1 MKKIFSLLLAL
12 LLVAGMAVP
21 AYADVNQSRAVI
33 GADLSD
39 EQVEAVYG
47 MFGIRRGDAI
57 ELKMTNAE
65 ERTYLEGYVDN
76 SLIGTRSISC
86 VYVELLPEGSGM
98 SVTTSNINWCT
109 GEMYISALATAG
121 ITDANIVV
129 AAPFEVSGTAALS
142 GVYKAYEDMTGK
154 KLDDLAKLVSTQEL
168 TVTGE
173 LAAQIGAMDST
184 AIVNELKLML
194 DVTQTMSDDEIRAE
208 IREIASRYNVNLT
221 NTQVEQLLSL
231 CRSLEGLDADSLK
244 ARVQEVQ
251 NTLQKVSDA
260 KTKVVGFVQGVKKV
274 VDSISGFFDKI
285 KDAAKQMK
293 EENKHMGTT
302 MRRINDRISLYG
314 NVNRG
319 IKDGD
324 FWQGSY
330 VSIEGSNAVIYGSAQ
345 DDYIITRG
353 RVTGFTLLGNGTNVT
368 VGNDSMPS
376 LRFLMKL
383 ADGKEAQVDI
393 IYNKVDAFK
402 NAIGVL

>member
-1 MKKIFSLLLAL
+1 MKKIFSLMLAL
-12 LLVAGMAVP
+12 VLVAGMAVP

-33 GADLSD
+33 GADLTE
-39 EQVEAVYG
+39 EQVDSVYG
-47 MFGIRRGDAI
+47 MFGLRRGEAI

-86 VYVELLPEGSGM
+86 VYVELLPAGSGM

-231 CRSLEGLDADSLK
+231 CRSLEGLDAESLK
-244 ARVQEVQ
+244 ARVQDVQ

-274 VDSISGFFDKI
+274 VDSVSGFFDKI
-285 KDAAKQMK
+285 KDIMA
-293 EENKHMGTT
+293 
-302 MRRINDRISLYG
+302 
-314 NVNRG
+314 
-319 IKDGD
+319 
-324 FWQGSY
+324 
-330 VSIEGSNAVIYGSAQ
+330 
-345 DDYIITRG
+345 
-353 RVTGFTLLGNGTNVT
+353 
-368 VGNDSMPS
+368 
-376 LRFLMKL
+376 RF
-383 ADGKEAQVDI
+383 
-393 IYNKVDAFK
+393 
-402 NAIGVL
+402 

>member
-39 EQVEAVYG
+39 AQVEAVYG
-47 MFGIRRGDAI
+47 MFGIRRGEAI

-65 ERTYLEGYVDN
+65 ERTYLEGYVDD

-86 VYVELLPEGSGM
+86 VYVELLPAGSGM

-121 ITDANIVV
+121 ITDASIIV

-168 TVTGE
+168 TITGE
-173 LAAQIGAMDST
+173 LAAEIGSMDST
-184 AIVNELKLML
+184 AIVNDLKMML
-194 DVTQTMSDDEIRAE
+194 DVTQTMTDDEIRAE

-221 NTQVEQLLSL
+221 NTQVEQLLTL
-231 CRSLEGLDADSLK
+231 CRSLEGLDAESLK
-244 ARVQEVQ
+244 ARVQDVQ

-274 VDSISGFFDKI
+274 VESISGFFDKI
-285 KDAAKQMK
+285 KD
-293 EENKHMGTT
+293 
-302 MRRINDRISLYG
+302 
-314 NVNRG
+314 
-319 IKDGD
+319 
-324 FWQGSY
+324 
-330 VSIEGSNAVIYGSAQ
+330 
-345 DDYIITRG
+345 IIA
-353 RVTGFTLLGNGTNVT
+353 
-368 VGNDSMPS
+368 
-376 LRFLMKL
+376 RF
-383 ADGKEAQVDI
+383 
-393 IYNKVDAFK
+393 
-402 NAIGVL
+402 

>member
-47 MFGIRRGDAI
+47 MFGIRRGEAI

-86 VYVELLPEGSGM
+86 VYVELLPAGSGM

-121 ITDANIVV
+121 ITDASIVV

-173 LAAQIGAMDST
+173 LAAEIGAMDST
-184 AIVNELKLML
+184 SIVNELKLML
-194 DVTQTMSDDEIRAE
+194 DVTQTMTDDEICAE

-231 CRSLEGLDADSLK
+231 CRSLEGLDAESLK
-244 ARVQEVQ
+244 ARVEEVQ
-251 NTLQKVSDA
+251 GTLQKVSSA

-274 VDSISGFFDKI
+274 VESVSGFF
-285 KDAAKQMK
+285 A
-293 EENKHMGTT
+293 
-302 MRRINDRISLYG
+302 RI
-314 NVNRG
+314 
-319 IKDGD
+319 
-324 FWQGSY
+324 Q
-330 VSIEGSNAVIYGSAQ
+330 
-345 DDYIITRG
+345 
-353 RVTGFTLLGNGTNVT
+353 
-368 VGNDSMPS
+368 
-376 LRFLMKL
+376 
-383 ADGKEAQVDI
+383 DI
-393 IYNKVDAFK
+393 IA
-402 NAIGVL
+402 

>member
-39 EQVEAVYG
+39 EQVEAVCG
-47 MFGIRRGDAI
+47 MFGIRRGEAI

-65 ERTYLEGYVDN
+65 ERTYLEGYVDD

-86 VYVELLPEGSGM
+86 VYVELLPAGSGM

-121 ITDANIVV
+121 ITDASIVV

-173 LAAQIGAMDST
+173 LAAEIGAMDST
-184 AIVNELKLML
+184 SIVNELKLML
-194 DVTQTMSDDEIRAE
+194 DVTQTMTDDEIRAE

-231 CRSLEGLDADSLK
+231 CRSLEGLDAESLK
-244 ARVQEVQ
+244 ARVEEVQ
-251 NTLQKVSDA
+251 GTLQKVSSA

-274 VDSISGFFDKI
+274 VESVSGFFEKI
-285 KDAAKQMK
+285 Q
-293 EENKHMGTT
+293 
-302 MRRINDRISLYG
+302 
-314 NVNRG
+314 
-319 IKDGD
+319 
-324 FWQGSY
+324 
-330 VSIEGSNAVIYGSAQ
+330 
-345 DDYIITRG
+345 
-353 RVTGFTLLGNGTNVT
+353 
-368 VGNDSMPS
+368 
-376 LRFLMKL
+376 
-383 ADGKEAQVDI
+383 DI
-393 IYNKVDAFK
+393 IARF
-402 NAIGVL
+402 

>member
-1 MKKIFSLLLAL
+1 MKKILSLILAL

-33 GADLSD
+33 GADLTE
-39 EQVEAVYG
+39 EQVDSVYG
-47 MFGIRRGDAI
+47 MFGLRRGEAI

-65 ERTYLEGYVDN
+65 ERTYLEGYVDD

-86 VYVELLPEGSGM
+86 VYVELLPAGSGM

-121 ITDANIVV
+121 ITDANIIV

-184 AIVNELKLML
+184 SIVNELKLML
-194 DVTQTMSDDEIRAE
+194 DVTQTMTDDEIRTE
-208 IREIASRYNVNLT
+208 IREIASRYNVSLT

-231 CRSLEGLDADSLK
+231 CRSLEGLDAEALK
-244 ARVQEVQ
+244 ARVEEVQ
-251 NTLQKVSDA
+251 GTLQKVSDA

-274 VDSISGFFDKI
+274 VDSVSSFFDKI
-285 KDAAKQMK
+285 KDIIAK
-293 EENKHMGTT
+293 
-302 MRRINDRISLYG
+302 
-314 NVNRG
+314 
-319 IKDGD
+319 
-324 FWQGSY
+324 F
-330 VSIEGSNAVIYGSAQ
+330 
-345 DDYIITRG
+345 
-353 RVTGFTLLGNGTNVT
+353 
-368 VGNDSMPS
+368 
-376 LRFLMKL
+376 
-383 ADGKEAQVDI
+383 
-393 IYNKVDAFK
+393 
-402 NAIGVL
+402 

>member
-33 GADLSD
+33 GADLD
-39 EQVEAVYG
+39 ESQIDDVYG
-47 MFGIRRGDAI
+47 MFGLSRGQAI

-65 ERTYLEGYVDN
+65 ERTYLEGYVDD

-86 VYVELLPEGSGM
+86 VYVELLPAGSGM

-121 ITDANIVV
+121 ISDANIIV

-142 GVYKAYEDMTGK
+142 GVYKAYEDMTGQ

-173 LAAQIGAMDST
+173 LAAEIGAMDST
-184 AIVNELKLML
+184 SIVNELKLML
-194 DVTQTMSDDEIRAE
+194 DVTQTMTDDEIRTE

-231 CRSLEGLDADSLK
+231 CRSLEGLDAESLK
-244 ARVQEVQ
+244 ARVEEVQ
-251 NTLQKVSDA
+251 GTLQKVSSA

-274 VDSISGFFDKI
+274 VESVSGFFAKI
-285 KDAAKQMK
+285 Q
-293 EENKHMGTT
+293 
-302 MRRINDRISLYG
+302 
-314 NVNRG
+314 
-319 IKDGD
+319 
-324 FWQGSY
+324 
-330 VSIEGSNAVIYGSAQ
+330 
-345 DDYIITRG
+345 
-353 RVTGFTLLGNGTNVT
+353 
-368 VGNDSMPS
+368 
-376 LRFLMKL
+376 
-383 ADGKEAQVDI
+383 DI
-393 IYNKVDAFK
+393 IARF
-402 NAIGVL
+402 

>member
-208 IREIASRYNVNLT
+208 ILEIASRYNVNLT

-231 CRSLEGLDADSLK
+231 CRSLEGLDAESLK
-244 ARVQEVQ
+244 ARVQDVQ

-274 VDSISGFFDKI
+274 VDSVSGFFDKI
-285 KDAAKQMK
+285 KDIMA
-293 EENKHMGTT
+293 
-302 MRRINDRISLYG
+302 
-314 NVNRG
+314 
-319 IKDGD
+319 
-324 FWQGSY
+324 
-330 VSIEGSNAVIYGSAQ
+330 
-345 DDYIITRG
+345 
-353 RVTGFTLLGNGTNVT
+353 
-368 VGNDSMPS
+368 
-376 LRFLMKL
+376 RF
-383 ADGKEAQVDI
+383 
-393 IYNKVDAFK
+393 
-402 NAIGVL
+402 

>member
-21 AYADVNQSRAVI
+21 AYADVNQSRTVI

-121 ITDANIVV
+121 ITDASIIV

-221 NTQVEQLLSL
+221 NTQVEQLLTL
-231 CRSLEGLDADSLK
+231 CRSLEGLDAESLK
-244 ARVQEVQ
+244 ARVQDVQ

-274 VDSISGFFDKI
+274 VESVSGFFDKI
-285 KDAAKQMK
+285 KDIMA
-293 EENKHMGTT
+293 
-302 MRRINDRISLYG
+302 
-314 NVNRG
+314 
-319 IKDGD
+319 
-324 FWQGSY
+324 
-330 VSIEGSNAVIYGSAQ
+330 
-345 DDYIITRG
+345 
-353 RVTGFTLLGNGTNVT
+353 
-368 VGNDSMPS
+368 
-376 LRFLMKL
+376 RF
-383 ADGKEAQVDI
+383 
-393 IYNKVDAFK
+393 
-402 NAIGVL
+402 

>member
-47 MFGIRRGDAI
+47 MFGIRRGEAI

-65 ERTYLEGYVDN
+65 ERTYLEGYVDD

-86 VYVELLPEGSGM
+86 VYVELLPAGSGM

-121 ITDANIVV
+121 ITDASIVV

-168 TVTGE
+168 TITGE
-173 LAAQIGAMDST
+173 LAAEIGAMDST
-184 AIVNELKLML
+184 AIVNELKMML

-221 NTQVEQLLSL
+221 NTQVEQLLTL
-231 CRSLEGLDADSLK
+231 CRSLEGLDAESLK
-244 ARVQEVQ
+244 ARVQDVQ
-251 NTLQKVSDA
+251 NTLQKVSEA

-274 VDSISGFFDKI
+274 VESVSGFFDKI
-285 KDAAKQMK
+285 KDIMA
-293 EENKHMGTT
+293 
-302 MRRINDRISLYG
+302 
-314 NVNRG
+314 
-319 IKDGD
+319 
-324 FWQGSY
+324 
-330 VSIEGSNAVIYGSAQ
+330 
-345 DDYIITRG
+345 
-353 RVTGFTLLGNGTNVT
+353 
-368 VGNDSMPS
+368 
-376 LRFLMKL
+376 RF
-383 ADGKEAQVDI
+383 
-393 IYNKVDAFK
+393 
-402 NAIGVL
+402 